1 MSCSTAPNT
10 SSRCRR
16 CSCVTPFDYFRRTDQ
31 HFVPKTSN
39 AALRAVDARL
49 LPPESYIYAAT
60 SVRPLDEEPYDIE
73 EIERV
78 LGRENLDIDS
88 NLMLVRILRRLL
100 DNSEQEIALFAAEGI
115 NLIEGRYAT
124 KIESLKGKI
133 GASPAPLLVR
143 DLAFLYD
150 ELAKLYDTGSSLRG
164 FYLHEAY
171 TWLASIRSA
180 DIFGNQE
187 VVRFIRIL
195 IDLGLF
201 DQAARE
207 LEHYPAEHETELLLL
222 EAEIE
227 FHRHSYSRVAQIC
240 RELQDRWETLTEAE
254 RLILEQWVG
263 PDGR

>member
-1 MSCSTAPNT
+1 M
-10 SSRCRR
+10 
-16 CSCVTPFDYFRRTDQ
+16 TPFDYFRRTDR
-31 HFVPKTSN
+31 HFLPKTSN
-39 AALRAVDARL
+39 AALRALDAGL

-100 DNSEQEIALFAAEGI
+100 NSSEQEIALFAAEGI

-124 KIESLKGKI
+124 RIESLKERI
-133 GASPAPLLVR
+133 ASSLEPILVR
-143 DLAFLYD
+143 DLAFLYN

-171 TWLASIRSA
+171 TWLSSIRGEKV
-180 DIFGNQE
+180 FGNRE
-187 VVRFIRIL
+187 VVSFIRIL

-201 DQAARE
+201 DQAALE
-207 LEHYPAEHETELLLL
+207 LERYPAEHKTELLLL

-227 FHRHSYSRVAQIC
+227 FHRRSYSRVATIC
-240 RELQDRWETLTEAE
+240 REVQERWETLTDSE
-254 RLILEQWVG
+254 RLILEQWIG